1 MQERGRKVVSADKH
15 HSCVCKVGTVKALG
29 AVKLFEH
36 IRNSA
41 HADNTVVLIKLD
53 NKLCVKLHERYDS
66 GRVAKSHMSR
76 NAKTERVEKRK
87 NDDFGLLAGNLNL
100 INIAHFV
107 NKLVYSLVC
116 VHNGFAFAG
125 GAAAVEING
134 DVRSVVLHT
143 GNAFACIFLQC
154 RRIAFA
160 IFNFWEDC
168 LNKSLSKPCCSR
180 FHGSGVIGIS
190 AKQNG
195 NAELVECFNMAL
207 DKQIKDHDAL

>member
-66 GRVAKSHMSR
+66 GRVAKRHMSR

-87 NDDFGLLAGNLNL
+87 NDNFGFLAGNLNL

-107 NKLVYSLVC
+107 NKLVYGLVC
-116 VHNGFAFAG
+116 VHNGFAFTG

-134 DVRSVVLHT
+134 NVGRVVLHT
-143 GNAFACIFLQC
+143 GNAFARIFLQS
-154 RRIAFA
+154 RGIAFA
-160 IFNFWEDC
+160 IFELWKDC
-168 LNKSLSKPCCSR
+168 FKQSFSEPCCSR
-180 FHGSGVIGIS
+180 FHGSCVIGVS

-195 NAELVECFNMAL
+195 NPKLVERFNMAL
-207 DKQIKDHDAL
+207 GKQVKNHDAL